1 VALGSRILAA
11 PVALALALATTSA
24 CSGTPE
30 ENPAPPRPKYRMT
43 IANADVGEQL
53 TITAGVHRCLSG
65 TSFVVRDADLPVG
78 GLLVLAREP
87 VEVWYPVLV
96 TLTGSVVMF
105 RYADF
110 APAALGP
117 SVLYGKFEG
126 RKAIRA
132 DEVRVWADATEPSN
146 GSEPSPL
153 EEGVCGPRT
162 SGRCHEKPTISPSR
176 VTSSTHSSTR
186 RSC

>member
-1 VALGSRILAA
+1 MALGSRIRTA

-24 CSGTPE
+24 CSGGPE
-30 ENPAPPRPKYRMT
+30 EQPAPPRPKYRMT
-43 IANADVGEQL
+43 IANAEVGERL

-65 TSFVVRDADLPVG
+65 TSFVVRDADLPVD
-78 GLLVLAREP
+78 GLLVVTREP

-110 APAALGP
+110 APATLGP
-117 SVLYGKFEG
+117 SVLYDTFEG

-132 DEVRVWADATEPSN
+132 DEVRVLADATEPSTA
-146 GSEPSPL
+146 SEQSPL
-153 EEGVCGPRT
+153 EAGDCGLRA
-162 SGRCHEKPTISPSR
+162 SGLPS
-176 VTSSTHSSTR
+176 
-186 RSC
+186 